1 METLSMHFSGILV
14 TADPV
19 ELTETARRVEAVA
32 GIEVHYLDA
41 EGGRIIAVLE
51 TETLEEQQ
59 EGLRRLQRLPGV
71 LAAALVEHRIEE
83 LEADGSERTEE
94 NRVDE

>member
-1 METLSMHFSGILV
+1 MHFSGILV
-14 TADPV
+14 TAHRQKLAD
-19 ELTETARRVEAVA
+19 TARRLEAVE
-32 GIEVHYLDA
+32 GVEVHYLDA

-83 LEADGSERTEE
+83 LELDGTNSAEE
-94 NRVDE
+94 NKVDE